1 MSTIQHKLVVS
12 DFDFDA
18 IKLNLKSF
26 LQGQKQFQDYDFEGS
41 SLNILLDILSYNT
54 HYLAYLA
61 NMATNELY
69 LDSADIR
76 NNIVSL
82 AKMIGYTPSSPRA
95 PMASIDVTL
104 NNASGTSVTMNKG
117 TVFTTSVDDISYQ
130 YVTNSDVTITPS
142 AGIYK
147 FNGVSIYEG
156 TLVTFKYTADTTD
169 VDQRFIIP
177 SARAD
182 TSTLLVKVQNSS
194 SDTTTE
200 TYSLAGGYNNVTGES
215 KVYYIQEGQ
224 DGKYEIY
231 FGDGVNGKSLA
242 DGNIVILE
250 YIVTNIEDSNGA
262 SSFTLSGN
270 IGGFTNA
277 TISTVSSSQGGAAG
291 ETDESIRLNAPL
303 NYAAQERAVTT
314 TDYETLV
321 KQIYPNALSVSA
333 WGGEDDETPRYGIVK
348 IGIKA
353 ASGSTLTETTK
364 QDIVNKLKPYN
375 VASVSPQIVD
385 PETTSVLLTS
395 TVKYNTSTTTKSN
408 DTLKSEIITAITNY
422 NTNTLQKFDSI
433 YRHSKLTGIIDNV
446 DNSILSNITTV
457 KIRKSFT
464 PTLGSSQKYNVYFR
478 NAVFN
483 PHTGHNMAAGGILSS
498 TGFKVTGSDFEMF
511 LDDDG
516 SGNVRRYYLSSG
528 IRTYANES
536 QGTIN
541 YTTGDITLNSLNV
554 ASISNIRAVTSTV
567 IEITITPDSNDVVPV
582 RDQIVEIDVSNSGI
596 TVTADTF
603 VGGSADAGVG
613 YTTTSSY

>member
-1 MSTIQHKLVVS
+1 MSNHKLVVS
-12 DFDFDA
+12 DYDFDA
-18 IKLNLKSF
+18 IKTNLKSF
-26 LQGQKQFQDYDFEGS
+26 LQGQTQFQDYDFEGS

-61 NMATNELY
+61 NMSTNELY

-104 NNASGTSVTMNKG
+104 NNATGTSVTMNKG
-117 TVFTTSVDDISYQ
+117 TVFATTVNDTSYQ
-130 YVTNSDVTITPS
+130 YVTNSDFTITPV
-142 AGIYK
+142 AGVYK
-147 FNGVSIYEG
+147 FSNLPIYEG
-156 TLVTFKYTADTTD
+156 TLVTFKYTVDTTD
-169 VDQRFIIP
+169 VDQKFIIP
-177 SARAD
+177 SAKAD

-194 SDTTTE
+194 ADTTTE
-200 TYSLAGGYNNVTGES
+200 TYSLAGGYNNVTATS
-215 KVYYIQEGQ
+215 KVYFIQEGQ

-231 FGDGVNGKSLA
+231 FGDGVNGASLA

-262 SSFTLSGN
+262 SSFSLSGN
-270 IGGFTNA
+270 IGGFTNV
-277 TISTVSSSQGGAAG
+277 TISTVSSSQGGANS

-303 NYAAQERAVTT
+303 QYAAQDRAVTT

-321 KQIYPNALSVSA
+321 KSIYPNALSVSA

-395 TVKYNTSTTTKSN
+395 TVKYNTVTTTKSN

-433 YRHSKLTGIIDNV
+433 YRHSKLTGLIDNV
-446 DNSILSNITTV
+446 DVSILSNITTI

-464 PTLGSSQKYNVYFR
+464 PILSSSEKYNIYFR
-478 NAVFN
+478 NALFN
-483 PHTGHNMAAGGILSS
+483 PHSGHNTAAGGILSS

-516 SGNVRRYYLSSG
+516 QGNVRRYYLASG
-528 IRTYANES
+528 IRTYANDT
-536 QGTIN
+536 QGTID
-541 YTTGDITLNSLNV
+541 YATGEIALNSLNV
-554 ASISNIRAVTSTV
+554 ASISNIRGATSTV
-567 IEITITPDSNDVVPV
+567 VEITVTPDSNDIVPV
-582 RDQIVEIDVSNSGI
+582 RDQIVEIDVANSGI

>member
-156 TLVTFKYTADTTD
+156 TLVTFKYTADITD

-554 ASISNIRAVTSTV
+554 ASISNIRAATSTV
-567 IEITITPDSNDVVPV
+567 VEITITPDSNDVVPV